1 VEAVT
6 INALSGVNKLTGFI
20 SDHVGSSDDSSIK
33 TIKVKG
39 SAELEITGPSSL
51 QTFDASAYTGNKLT
65 ANLKANG
72 SVQHII
78 GSSQDDTFNV
88 TGATG
93 AIIPINGGAGRDTVN
108 INSVIGGNRHVE
120 MSGVEEL
127 NVNVNTS
134 VANLDFT
141 RAQEIDTL
149 GVKSNDG
156 YVPQVIAI
164 NSKIKTVNVDA
175 GTTSASETKIGIQN
189 APTFENLNI
198 KNSRST
204 TLTAEGSNKLNV
216 NIDTAKNFT
225 DISVNSSTIRELNYN
240 VEKVDIAPTGLNMFV
255 NNATALEKIKI
266 VNKTDKAFG
275 HNLDGSNT
283 GNLKILD
290 IETKGNY
297 GTSTNPLKGLSLI
310 NLKGTGENT
319 SVTLAQ
325 VGTITDGRYPL
336 QGTQDITLNAQNLK
350 DLSVAASSKIIT
362 TRNVSL
368 TSTTDKEDA
377 TVTYGQIGESA
388 TAKANDVNINA
399 TGQKT
404 LTTGNIYANGDVNL
418 TTKFTQE
425 GSSATFGAS
434 GGAINARNLTINHST
449 NSDIT
454 DGNVTLRGAVA
465 ISGSL
470 NANISDYKS
479 LDLDTSVSSIT
490 VGGAVNLN
498 TTATRTGSE
507 AKFKSITGATNG
519 INITASALNGIN
531 DAEVTYKAIVANEKD
546 INLNFTNMHKVTL
559 NDYVRANGTTATTK
573 GNINITISST
583 SVTDGEF
590 RTPDGL
596 SAPAGVIR
604 SEKGD
609 VTIKASGQKTLLFGS
624 RSNDASV
631 FSGDGDI
638 NIDISANRPDAT
650 ATFKGE
656 IQSTNK
662 NITIKANGFSE
673 LMLTPHS
680 GIGGHINAPKGNLSI
695 STGTNDYLQKVEIGL
710 LTARTMDLD
719 FSNVIAP
726 VNSHVTMLDRNK
738 ILLES
743 QDNLNFKGYA
753 GNDVTWIYHVIE
765 DLDATASNENK
776 DFVANVTNAKGSIT
790 NASTTNNFTETITLK
805 GGITNPDSILA
816 ANPGRDDVTSMS
828 VKLNNMTKI
837 KSVDVSEYNNASGIT
852 NIESVAANTLLTTI
866 KGSVTRDNITIGST
880 GVKTVDTGTGDD
892 KVTFNAT
899 QTNDVTVNLG
909 AGNDTITTAALTAN
923 KKFEISGGAGNDKF
937 KLAASTTTDNTASKY
952 VTITDAS
959 RGD

>member
-1 VEAVT
+1 MAGYEDILT
-6 INALSGVNKLTGFI
+6 TRDVNL
-20 SDHVGSSDDSSIK
+20 
-33 TIKVKG
+33 
-39 SAELEITGPSSL
+39 
-51 QTFDASAYTGNKLT
+51 
-65 ANLKANG
+65 
-72 SVQHII
+72 
-78 GSSQDDTFNV
+78 
-88 TGATG
+88 
-93 AIIPINGGAGRDTVN
+93 
-108 INSVIGGNRHVE
+108 
-120 MSGVEEL
+120 
-127 NVNVNTS
+127 
-134 VANLDFT
+134 
-141 RAQEIDTL
+141 
-149 GVKSNDG
+149 
-156 YVPQVIAI
+156 
-164 NSKIKTVNVDA
+164 
-175 GTTSASETKIGIQN
+175 
-189 APTFENLNI
+189 
-198 KNSRST
+198 
-204 TLTAEGSNKLNV
+204 
-216 NIDTAKNFT
+216 
-225 DISVNSSTIRELNYN
+225 
-240 VEKVDIAPTGLNMFV
+240 
-255 NNATALEKIKI
+255 
-266 VNKTDKAFG
+266 
-275 HNLDGSNT
+275 
-283 GNLKILD
+283 
-290 IETKGNY
+290 
-297 GTSTNPLKGLSLI
+297 
-310 NLKGTGENT
+310 T
-319 SVTLAQ
+319 SVTDKQ
-325 VGTITDGRYPL
+325 
-336 QGTQDITLNAQNLK
+336 
-350 DLSVAASSKIIT
+350 SAS
-362 TRNVSL
+362 
-368 TSTTDKEDA
+368 
-377 TVTYGQIGESA
+377 VTYGKIGD
-388 TAKANDVNINA
+388 TTNKINNLTLNA

-418 TTKFTQE
+418 TTHFTQE

-434 GGAINARNLTINHST
+434 SGAINARNLTINHST

-479 LDLDTSVSSIT
+479 LDLDTSASSIT

-573 GNINITISST
+573 GNINITISAT

-604 SEKGD
+604 SEKGN

-680 GIGGHINAPKGNLSI
+680 GIGGHINAAKGNLSI

-726 VNSHVTMLDRNK
+726 VNSHVTMPDRNK

-959 RGD
+959 RGDKIGLSNSVTGFVKTNANATSGQTDLKDAINAALASQGTTTANNIYAVYYGNETYLVRDADASKTLSAGDNLVKLAGLSNYDVLNGNVITDTDGVTKLLEITNA